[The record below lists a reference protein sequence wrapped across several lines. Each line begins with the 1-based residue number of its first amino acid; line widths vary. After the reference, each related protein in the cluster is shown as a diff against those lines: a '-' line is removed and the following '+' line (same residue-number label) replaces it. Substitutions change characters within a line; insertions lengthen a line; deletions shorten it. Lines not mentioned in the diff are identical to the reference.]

1 MTTTKQTIESLNA
14 LVRLTADEVLGEYA
28 ASKLQ
33 ANELAFTVIDLTS
46 PDSPEQADFRGEEP
60 IFPASVVKLF
70 YLVAAHHWLEDKKI
84 ERTEELQRAL
94 KDMIVDSSNDA
105 THYVVDLLTDTTG
118 GPELPSDQM
127 AVWQKK
133 RGVINI
139 YFASQ
144 GYDNLNVCQKTW
156 GDGPYGRER
165 ASYGKDYENRNKLTT
180 NATARLLAE
189 IATGKAVSR
198 GRSEEMMQLLKRD
211 FTRKSDDPDDQAT
224 GFIGAVLPNDAKLWS
239 KAGWMSTARHDAA
252 YIELAN
258 GVRFVLVVFNTN
270 HAKEYSILQS
280 VARKCLAGLLSLHA

>member
-180 NATARLLAE
+180 NATARVLAE

>member
-180 NATARLLAE
+180 NATARLLA
-189 IATGKAVSR
+189 TGKAVSR